1 MALCRLYLGK
11 LGQVGSRGVGPEYGT
26 PSMRILPRPLGP
38 LLSDALGTLGRTWKV
53 LVPLAIGV
61 FIPASLATLAAYSIP
76 GALEFIDKLLTT
88 PRLLADLT
96 PDEFAAESR
105 PFLVASAITLI
116 VQALATIF
124 VFVASHHTV
133 VADIKG
139 EKPTWRTAVRGGL
152 RSYPSAALAGVLGAA
167 GAIGLFFLGLT
178 FWSVPAVTVGTPNQT
193 AALVAMVLFVAFTGP
208 GIWLAASLSMS
219 TATATIEGRS
229 PFKAMSRSARLVR
242 RRWWATFGFLL
253 MVGFL
258 GTIALQM
265 VQLVAIPVA
274 AAGGGGNA
282 PVASLLGVLAQGPIV
297 TAMGV
302 TFTTWYIDLR
312 ARKEPLTLDQL

>member
-1 MALCRLYLGK
+1 M
-11 LGQVGSRGVGPEYGT
+11 
-26 PSMRILPRPLGP
+26 
-38 LLSDALGTLGRTWKV
+38 
-53 LVPLAIGV
+53 
-61 FIPASLATLAAYSIP
+61 
-76 GALEFIDKLLTT
+76 
-88 PRLLADLT
+88 
-96 PDEFAAESR
+96 
-105 PFLVASAITLI
+105 
-116 VQALATIF
+116 
-124 VFVASHHTV
+124 
-133 VADIKG
+133 
-139 EKPTWRTAVRGGL
+139 
-152 RSYPSAALAGVLGAA
+152 
-167 GAIGLFFLGLT
+167 
-178 FWSVPAVTVGTPNQT
+178 
-193 AALVAMVLFVAFTGP
+193 
-208 GIWLAASLSMS
+208 
-219 TATATIEGRS
+219 
-229 PFKAMSRSARLVR
+229 R